1 MAKYASKVVGQA
13 QAWLGR
19 KESDGSHKE
28 IIDVYNGHKPL
39 ARGYKVTYT
48 DAWCATFVSAVAIK
62 LGYTSIIP
70 TECSC
75 SKMIDLFKKLGSF
88 VENDSYKPAP
98 GTIIFYDWDDNGA
111 GDNTGSADHVGIIE
125 KVSGST
131 ITVIEGNYSNSVK
144 RRTLAVNGR
153 YIRGYGVPKYDAEPT
168 AAPTTTSIK
177 KGDKV
182 KVNKG
187 AKTYNGT
194 SVASFVYNGTF
205 TVDELKGD
213 RAVLDK
219 NGICTAFNVKNLTL
233 ATATTTATPKIQVG
247 STVKLNK
254 GAKTY
259 TGGNLASFVYNRKH
273 KVKEI
278 SGSRVVITYLGIVIA
293 AVNIKDLTLA

>member
-28 IIDVYNGHKPL
+28 IIDIYNSHKPL
-39 ARGYKVTYT
+39 ARGYAVNWKS
-48 DAWCATFVSAVAIK
+48 DPWCATFVSAVAIK
-62 LGYTSIIP
+62 LGYTDIIP

-98 GTIIFYDWDDNGA
+98 GTIIFYDWDDNG
-111 GDNTGSADHVGIIE
+111 SADHVGIVE

-168 AAPTTTSIK
+168 AAPK
-177 KGDKV
+177 KPVTEVAQEVIQGKWGNGDARKTNLANAGYNYAEV
-182 KVNKG
+182 QAKVNEILSPKKTNEQI
-187 AKTYNGT
+187 AKEVIQGKWGNGDT
-194 SVASFVYNGTF
+194 RKKKLKAAGYDPSVIQALVNKM
-205 TVDELKGD
+205 LK
-213 RAVLDK
+213 
-219 NGICTAFNVKNLTL
+219 
-233 ATATTTATPKIQVG
+233 
-247 STVKLNK
+247 
-254 GAKTY
+254 
-259 TGGNLASFVYNRKH
+259 
-273 KVKEI
+273 
-278 SGSRVVITYLGIVIA
+278 
-293 AVNIKDLTLA
+293 